1 MIDFSFPAELEDLRA
16 RVAAFVDGTVLPA
29 EKQLGERPYWEL
41 VAELQPQARAAGLW
55 CPFIPTEHGGMGLG
69 HLGNALVQ
77 LEVGRSFSGL
87 GGWALNCM
95 SPTDATMLTIL
106 DHGSADQHERFLRP
120 LVDGRS
126 RVCFSMTE
134 KNVAGSNATGLETTA
149 RLEGDTWILNGE
161 KWFSSGATTSDL
173 AMIIAKSDP
182 DAPRHRQYSAFL
194 VELPAT
200 GYRILRDI
208 PVLGDVGQPAVQ
220 DEIVHGHAEVR
231 IEQLEVPAA
240 NLVGVRGDGF
250 LVAQHRL
257 GYGRLRHGMRSIAKA
272 QAALDMAAKRCVERS
287 MFGRRL
293 GDLQGVQ
300 WQLADCARDLY
311 IARLMVLHIA
321 YKLENGD
328 DIATENAI
336 AKVFVADM
344 LSSVIDRALQLHGSH
359 GYSLDLPL
367 ARWYAEARGH
377 HLIDGPDEVHR
388 WKSGRRV
395 IEAFERT
402 GTTASVAGGDLF

>member
-1 MIDFSFPAELEDLRA
+1 MIDFSFPPELRA
-16 RVAAFVDGTVLPA
+16 LRAQVASFIDDTVLPA
-29 EKQLGERPYWEL
+29 EQQLGKRAYWEV
-41 VAELQPQARAAGLW
+41 VAELQPKARAAGLW
-55 CPFIPTEHGGMGLG
+55 CPFIPKEWGGMGLG
-69 HLGNALVQ
+69 HLANALVQ
-77 LEVGRSFSGL
+77 IEVARSFSGL

-106 DHGSADQHERFLRP
+106 EHGSKDQHERFLRP
-120 LVDGRS
+120 LVDGQM

-134 KNVAGSNATGLETTA
+134 KQVAGANATGMETTA
-149 RLEGDTWILNGE
+149 ELDGDRWILNGE
-161 KWFSSGATTSDL
+161 KWFSSGATTSNL

-194 VELPAT
+194 VELPAA
-200 GYRILRDI
+200 GYRIVRDI
-208 PVLGDVGQPAVQ
+208 PVLGNIGQPHFE

-240 NLVGVRGDGF
+240 NIVGERGAGF
-250 LVAQHRL
+250 VVAQHRL

-272 QAALDMAAKRCVERS
+272 QAALDMAAKRCVERKV
-287 MFGRRL
+287 FGSRL
-293 GDLQGVQ
+293 GDMQGVQ

-321 YKLENGD
+321 YRLEMGE
-328 DIATENAI
+328 DISTENAI
-336 AKVFVADM
+336 AKVFIADM
-344 LSSVIDRALQLHGSH
+344 LSSVVDRALQLHGSL

-367 ARWYAEARGH
+367 ASWYAEARGH
-377 HLIDGPDEVHR
+377 HFIDGPDEVHR

-395 IEAFERT
+395 IAEYERN
-402 GTTASVAGGDLF
+402 GTTARAAGGELF